1 MSALFSDSDSNSSA
15 EQAPVFARV
24 LPDSPT
30 PYTDA
35 TQVTIPPGSHGITT
49 NLCHAMTNI
58 HAKPCHATTVSAAA
72 GGWKGW
78 MCRTR
83 PEVGGRVGIH
93 LCGGLRR
100 PYEASKALGRTYEL
114 THGQS
119 VHLVMG

>member
-49 NLCHAMTNI
+49 NLCHAMTNS
-58 HAKPCHATTVSAAA
+58 PCQTMPCNHRVS
-72 GGWKGW
+72 G
-78 MCRTR
+78 CR
-83 PEVGGRVGIH
+83 
-93 LCGGLRR
+93 GL
-100 PYEASKALGRTYEL
+100 EGLDVSDQT
-114 THGQS
+114 
-119 VHLVMG
+119 